1 MCYNKN
7 EVINM
12 AKTTNI
18 NIRTEP
24 ELKKRIEALFSQ
36 FGITTSDAVNIFF
49 HQSLMQ
55 GGLPFQ
61 MRIPEFNEE
70 TIAAMDDVNNNRNM
84 SPVFDDVG
92 DLMRS
97 LNA

>member
-1 MCYNKN
+1 MS
-7 EVINM
+7 
-12 AKTTNI
+12 KTSVV

-24 ELKKRIEALFSQ
+24 EIKKQVENLFSK
-36 FGITTSDAVNIFF
+36 FGISVSDAVNIFF

-61 MRIPEFNEE
+61 IQLPKPNPE
-70 TIAAMDDVNNNRNM
+70 TTAAIEDVNKNRNM
-84 SPVFDDVG
+84 SRTFDSVDELIK
-92 DLMRS
+92 D

>member
-1 MCYNKN
+1 
-7 EVINM
+7 M

-24 ELKKRIEALFSQ
+24 DVKQRIESLFSQ
-36 FGITTSDAVNIFF
+36 FGITVSDAVNIFF

-61 MRIPEFNEE
+61 MQIPQYNAE
-70 TIAAMDDVNNNRNM
+70 TIAAIDDVNNNRNL
-84 SPVFDDVG
+84 SPSFDNME

>member
-1 MCYNKN
+1 MP
-7 EVINM
+7 
-12 AKTTNI
+12 KTSVI

-24 ELKKRIEALFSQ
+24 ETKKQIKKLFSK
-36 FGITTSDAVNIFF
+36 FGISISDAVNIFF

-61 MRIPEFNEE
+61 MQLPKPNPE
-70 TIAAMDDVNNNRNM
+70 TIAAIEDVNNNRNM
-84 SPVFDDVG
+84 SRAFNSVDELIKD
-92 DLMRS
+92 

>member
-1 MCYNKN
+1 
-7 EVINM
+7 M

-24 ELKKRIEALFSQ
+24 EIKQRIENLFSQ
-36 FGITTSDAVNIFF
+36 FGITVSDAVNIFF

-61 MRIPEFNEE
+61 MQIPEYNAE
-70 TIAAMDDVNNNRNM
+70 TLAAIDDVNNDRNM
-84 SPVFDDVG
+84 SPTFDSIEEM
-92 DLMRS
+92 MRS

>member
-1 MCYNKN
+1 L
-7 EVINM
+7 

-24 ELKKRIEALFSQ
+24 EVKHKIENLFSQ
-36 FGITTSDAVNIFF
+36 FGITVSDAVNIFF

-61 MRIPEFNEE
+61 MQVPQYNAE
-70 TIAAMDDVNNNRNM
+70 TLAAIDDVNNNRNL
-84 SPVFDDVG
+84 SPAFDTME
-92 DLMRS
+92 DLMGS

>member
-1 MCYNKN
+1 MHTYK
-7 EVINM
+7 EASIM

-24 ELKKRIEALFSQ
+24 EVKQKIESLYSQ
-36 FGITTSDAVNIFF
+36 FGISVSDAVNIFF
-49 HQSLMQ
+49 HQSLLQ

-61 MRIPEFNEE
+61 MQIPQYNAE
-70 TIAAMDDVNNNRNM
+70 TIEAIDDVNNNRNL
-84 SPVFDDVG
+84 SPAFDSME